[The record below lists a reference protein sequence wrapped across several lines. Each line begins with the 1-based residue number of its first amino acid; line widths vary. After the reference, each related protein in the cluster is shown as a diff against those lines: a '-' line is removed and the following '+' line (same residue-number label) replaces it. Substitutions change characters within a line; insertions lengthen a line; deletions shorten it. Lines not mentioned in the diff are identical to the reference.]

1 MKLKKKPL
9 QFFFMIKILNLV
21 FFEFVINSIKDLN
34 KTLTVK
40 NKQILKMRKL
50 NKTITLFPI
59 YINLFST
66 KKINTQKSEKRVYTD
81 VRRVDLIKEKQIL
94 LFKALN
100 EELEA
105 QHKIFFINLYLNR
118 YNKIIISELI
128 ESTQIL
134 QNLKML

>member
-1 MKLKKKPL
+1 LG
-9 QFFFMIKILNLV
+9 FHT
-21 FFEFVINSIKDLN
+21 INSIKDLN